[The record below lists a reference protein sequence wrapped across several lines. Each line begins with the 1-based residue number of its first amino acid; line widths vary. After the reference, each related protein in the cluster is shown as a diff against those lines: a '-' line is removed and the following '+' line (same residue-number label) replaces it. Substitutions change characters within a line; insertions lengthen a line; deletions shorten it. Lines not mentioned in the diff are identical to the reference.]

1 VWIVSPARLGLIGRS
16 HRARRLVGCS
26 PPPPPAVPSVW
37 LGRRKTDVISSEF
50 MDVAAWVHR
59 DLETLRTEHNT
70 SFQDVCYLMP
80 PDYTSANVTV
90 SQRCPAAPRR
100 ARSS

>member
-1 VWIVSPARLGLIGRS
+1 
-16 HRARRLVGCS
+16 
-26 PPPPPAVPSVW
+26 VPSVW